1 MSGRL
6 LLLVV
11 WLAAASASAH
21 RLDEYLQATLV
32 VIEPSAVRL
41 QLTLTPGVEVAND
54 VLAQI
59 DRDGNGAISEKEAA
73 NYAEALLQNLVAR
86 LDGQNLEL
94 KLTHSKFP
102 APPGLRSGTA
112 SIELDYST
120 PIEPLA
126 AGVHKLSLENQHLA
140 GVSVYL
146 LNAALPK
153 SEKIKIKRQLRS
165 EYQRTGEIE
174 FEVSP

>member
-1 MSGRL
+1 MCCRL
-6 LLLVV
+6 LLLVA

-21 RLDEYLQATLV
+21 RLDEYLQATMV

-59 DRDGNGAISEKEAA
+59 DRNGDGVVSDKEAA
-73 NYAEALLQNLVAR
+73 DYAEALRRNLVAR
-86 LDGQNLEL
+86 LDDQNLEL
-94 KLTHSKFP
+94 KLTHSKV
-102 APPGLRSGTA
+102 PPPSELRSGTA
-112 SIELDYST
+112 SIELDYT
-120 PIEPLA
+120 IPLQAMA
-126 AGVHKLSLENQHLA
+126 AGGHKLSLENRHLN

-153 SEKIKIKRQLRS
+153 SAKIKIKRQLRS

-174 FEVSP
+174 FEVSQ

>member
-11 WLAAASASAH
+11 WLVAASASAH

-59 DRDGNGAISEKEAA
+59 DWDGNGAVSDREVTD
-73 NYAEALLQNLVAR
+73 YAEALRQNLVVR
-86 LDGQNLEL
+86 LNDQKVEL

-102 APPGLRSGTA
+102 APSELRSGTA
-112 SIELDYST
+112 SIELDYT
-120 PIEPLA
+120 IFAEPLA
-126 AGVHKLSLENQHLA
+126 TGVHKLSLDNRHLS

-153 SEKIKIKRQLRS
+153 SSKIKIKRQLRS
-165 EYQRTGEIE
+165 EYQRTGVID
-174 FEVSP
+174 FEVNP

>member
-1 MSGRL
+1 MPGRL
-6 LLLVV
+6 LLLMV
-11 WLAAASASAH
+11 WLVAASAPAH

-59 DRDGNGAISEKEAA
+59 DRDGNGAVSDKEAA
-73 NYAEALLQNLVAR
+73 DYAEALRQNLAAR
-86 LDGQNLEL
+86 LDEQKVEL
-94 KLTHSKFP
+94 KLTHAKFP
-102 APPGLRSGTA
+102 APPELRSGTA
-112 SIELDYST
+112 SIELDYTLSVDL
-120 PIEPLA
+120 LA
-126 AGVHKLSLENQHLA
+126 AGAHKLSLANQHLS

-153 SEKIKIKRQLRS
+153 SSKIKIKRQLRS
-165 EYQRTGEIE
+165 EYQRTGEID
-174 FEVSP
+174 FEVSR